1 MAGLLVAFVF
11 FADYG
16 GQDSTASDADNK
28 SKAEKVYVPYGELD
42 DYYML
47 ASGGHSGQL
56 FVYGI
61 PSMRKIRTV
70 PVFTPDPA
78 TGYGY
83 DQESKEMLDGY
94 TRSEEHTSELQSRGH
109 LVCRLL

>member
-1 MAGLLVAFVF
+1 MIGILAGLLVAVIF
-11 FADYG
+11 FADFTKG
-16 GQDSTASDADNK
+16 DESAEDNK
-28 SKAEKVYVPYGELD
+28 SKAEKVYVPYGEYD

-47 ASGGHSGQL
+47 TSGGHSGQL

-70 PVFTPDPA
+70 PIFTPDPA

-83 DQESKEMLDGY
+83 SKETKEMLGD
-94 TRSEEHTSELQSRGH
+94 RSEEHTSELQSRGQ
-109 LVCRLL
+109 LV

>member
-1 MAGLLVAFVF
+1 
-11 FADYG
+11 
-16 GQDSTASDADNK
+16 
-28 SKAEKVYVPYGELD
+28 
-42 DYYML
+42 ML

-70 PVFTPDPA
+70 PIFTPDPA

-83 DQESKEMLDGY
+83 SKDSKEMLGDY
-94 TRSEEHTSELQSRGH
+94 TWGDFHHPAISETDRVDDREFLFANNVGINRVAAVDLKPCTTSELMKLRANIAG
-109 LVCRLL
+109 